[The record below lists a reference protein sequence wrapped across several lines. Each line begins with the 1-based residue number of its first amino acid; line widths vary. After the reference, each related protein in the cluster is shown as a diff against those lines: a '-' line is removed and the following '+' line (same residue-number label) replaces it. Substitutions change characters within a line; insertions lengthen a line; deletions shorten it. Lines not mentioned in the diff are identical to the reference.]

1 MEMSKKAKS
10 IMREARKRGIKITL
24 DKSNRPKDIELKGN
38 LFYLPDDLKKL
49 KLKGEWLLY
58 IKRGLLFRLGK
69 GKEKKKNT

>member
-1 MEMSKKAKS
+1 MSKKAKS

>member
-24 DKSNRPKDIELKGN
+24 DKSGKPKDIELKGN